1 MRKPF
6 IALVISSMLTVSGSI
21 ALAES
26 TSTAGAGDSS
36 DESTYSAEDRAEAR
50 EGDKR
55 LGDLYSAEMKRRIR
69 VKWTPPKGTEKLAIK
84 TTFTV
89 LKDGNISRLKVS
101 RSSGN
106 KIADAAALKA
116 VRSAA
121 PFRPL
126 PKEWGPTIE
135 VNFALDNALFLSKQA
150 DKKAK

>member
-6 IALVISSMLTVSGSI
+6 IALAISCFLAVSGST

-26 TSTAGAGDSS
+26 KVGVGDSS
-36 DESTYSAEDRAEAR
+36 DESTYSEEDRAEAR

-69 VKWTPPKGTEKLAIK
+69 VKWTPPKGTEKLTVK

-89 LKDGNISRLKVS
+89 LKDGSVTHLKVS
-101 RSSGN
+101 RSSRN
-106 KIADAAALKA
+106 KLADAAALKA

-126 PKEWGPTIE
+126 PKEWGPNIE

-150 DKKAK
+150 DRK